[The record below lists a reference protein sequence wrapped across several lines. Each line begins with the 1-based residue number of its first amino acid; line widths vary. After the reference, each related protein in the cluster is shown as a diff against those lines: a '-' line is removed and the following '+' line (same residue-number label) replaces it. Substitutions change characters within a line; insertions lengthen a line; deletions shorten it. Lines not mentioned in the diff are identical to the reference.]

1 MKMYKMAFWIVAAI
15 IMFSLVGDF
24 AKTMISQNHN
34 DHMYIGV
41 SALIAHDKI
50 PYKEF
55 TFTQTPYLPLLY
67 GNLYK
72 LLGISSH
79 YLLIGRLI
87 SFLFL
92 NISAWTLFR
101 LARRVTGNL
110 FQSLCIGSLFLL
122 NPTIVNPATEVSN
135 YILPVALS
143 FLGFDLFVRSID
155 GGKIRAFRMALSGAL
170 LAIAIGT
177 KLTYVAVVFPFIAAI
192 FLCPLMNGRTEHSRG
207 AGIVRAMVPFAIG
220 VFIGLLPLMFYYL
233 AAPDSFVYN
242 NWGYHMVNA
251 QWRQMTG
258 YAMPM
263 SHISKLAYAGR
274 MLFGFDNLLVISG
287 VLLGFALSLRGNKGA
302 KQWSTG
308 VVLAFLLL
316 GAAVPTALAPT
327 PSFPQYYAVPVSALF
342 LLLVYSSAQPAV
354 KSAYWQS
361 VALSILV
368 LVAMAYRGPELL
380 AATLRLRYRDNWS
393 GFRIHDVSMKIRD
406 ALMGGHFNSK
416 GKVATLSTMYAVE
429 ANLPIYDE
437 LSSGPFFYR
446 SGDLLTP
453 EQRRRFVIT
462 SPGTIRDL
470 LAEDPPSA
478 IIVGNEGRLDEPL
491 LEYAQD
497 NNYREIQIDG
507 LGGRCFL
514 AGE

>member
-1 MKMYKMAFWIVAAI
+1 MKMKKLALWIMAAI
-15 IMFSLVGDF
+15 ILFAVVGDF
-24 AKTMISQNHN
+24 AKIMISQNHN

-41 SALIAHDKI
+41 SALISHDKI

-72 LLGISSH
+72 LLGVCSH

-92 NISAWTLFR
+92 SISAWTLFL
-101 LARRVTGNL
+101 LARRETGNL
-110 FQSLCIGSLFLL
+110 FQSLCIGALFLL
-122 NPTIVNPATEVSN
+122 NTTIVNPATEVSN

-143 FLGFDLFVRSID
+143 FLGFYLFVRSID
-155 GGKIRAFRMALSGAL
+155 HGSTGAFRMALSGAL
-170 LAIAIGT
+170 LAAAIGT
-177 KLTYVAVVFPFIAAI
+177 KLTYIAVVFPFFAAI
-192 FLCPLMNGRTEHSRG
+192 LLCPLINRRTEYSRRTV
-207 AGIVRAMVPFAIG
+207 IVQALAPFVLG
-220 VFIGLLPLMFYYL
+220 VLIGLLPLLFYYW
-233 AAPDSFVYN
+233 AAPVSFVYN

-263 SHISKLAYAGR
+263 THISKLAYAGV
-274 MLFGFDNLLVISG
+274 MFFNSDNLLVILG
-287 VLLGFALSLRGNKGA
+287 VLLGFAFSLRANRGV
-302 KQWSTG
+302 KQWPAG
-308 VVLAFLLL
+308 LVLAFLLFL
-316 GAAVPTALAPT
+316 AAVPTALAPT

-342 LLLVYSSAQPAV
+342 LLLVYSSAQQTV

-361 VALSILV
+361 AALSILV
-368 LVAMAYRGPELL
+368 LIAMAYRGSEWL
-380 AATLRLRYRDNWS
+380 AATMSLRYRDNWS
-393 GFRIHDVSMKIRD
+393 GFQVHDVSKKIRN
-406 ALMGGHFNSK
+406 ALIDGHLDTG
-416 GKVATLSTMYAVE
+416 GKVATLSTMFAVE

-446 SGDLLTP
+446 SGDLLTA
-453 EQRRRFVIT
+453 EQRKRFVIT
-462 SPGTIRDL
+462 SPRTIGGL
-470 LAEDPPSA
+470 LAEEPPSA
-478 IIVGNEGRLDEPL
+478 IIVGHEGRLDDPL
-491 LEYAQD
+491 LEYAKD
-497 NNYREIQIDG
+497 NNYREIQVDG